1 MAIVISRTGPDT
13 SAADLIDSGYAW
25 MRLAVSMM
33 IGTIGSIGFWGVVV
47 ILPAV
52 QAEFAVD
59 RADASIPYTLTMVGF
74 GIGNVLFGRYVD
86 RLGIVTPALAASLA
100 MALGFAGAAFAPNI
114 WIFALLQGVF
124 IGVGMAATFGPLIAD
139 VSHWFRRRRGVAV
152 AACACGNYIGG
163 TIWPLVIQWL
173 MDTWDWRTAYLVVA
187 VVVISTMVPLVF
199 LLRRPPPKEDPL
211 ATAAALN
218 KPSGSGPRSVN
229 LSPRELMILLSIAG
243 IACCVAMAMPQVH
256 IVAYCGDLGYGTEQ
270 GAQMLSLMLAGG
282 AVTRIVSGFVADY
295 IGGVRTLL
303 IGSVLQ
309 GVALVFYLPFDGLMS
324 LYVISMMFG
333 LAQGG
338 IVPSYAIIVREY
350 MPAKVAAERVGTL
363 IMMTIVGMAFGG
375 WVSGWI
381 FDLTG
386 SYQAAFLNGI
396 AWNVLNVGIMA
407 LILLRTREPKAPRAV
422 AA

>member
-1 MAIVISRTGPDT
+1 
-13 SAADLIDSGYAW
+13 
-25 MRLAVSMM
+25 
-33 IGTIGSIGFWGVVV
+33 
-47 ILPAV
+47 
-52 QAEFAVD
+52 
-59 RADASIPYTLTMVGF
+59 
-74 GIGNVLFGRYVD
+74 
-86 RLGIVTPALAASLA
+86 
-100 MALGFAGAAFAPNI
+100 
-114 WIFALLQGVF
+114 
-124 IGVGMAATFGPLIAD
+124 
-139 VSHWFRRRRGVAV
+139 
-152 AACACGNYIGG
+152 
-163 TIWPLVIQWL
+163 
-173 MDTWDWRTAYLVVA
+173 
-187 VVVISTMVPLVF
+187 
-199 LLRRPPPKEDPL
+199 
-211 ATAAALN
+211 
-218 KPSGSGPRSVN
+218 
-229 LSPRELMILLSIAG
+229 MILLSIAG

>member
-139 VSHWFRRRRGVAV
+139 VSHWFRRRRGVADGYMGLAYRV
-152 AACACGNYIGG
+152 SRGCRGCYLDHGAACF
-163 TIWPLVIQWL
+163 P
-173 MDTWDWRTAYLVVA
+173 
-187 VVVISTMVPLVF
+187 
-199 LLRRPPPKEDPL
+199 
-211 ATAAALN
+211 AALST
-218 KPSGSGPRSVN
+218 PEGRPVGH
-229 LSPRELMILLSIAG
+229 G
-243 IACCVAMAMPQVH
+243 
-256 IVAYCGDLGYGTEQ
+256 
-270 GAQMLSLMLAGG
+270 GG
-282 AVTRIVSGFVADY
+282 A
-295 IGGVRTLL
+295 
-303 IGSVLQ
+303 
-309 GVALVFYLPFDGLMS
+309 
-324 LYVISMMFG
+324 
-333 LAQGG
+333 
-338 IVPSYAIIVREY
+338 
-350 MPAKVAAERVGTL
+350 
-363 IMMTIVGMAFGG
+363 
-375 WVSGWI
+375 
-381 FDLTG
+381 
-386 SYQAAFLNGI
+386 
-396 AWNVLNVGIMA
+396 
-407 LILLRTREPKAPRAV
+407 
-422 AA
+422 